1 MKRAV
6 LPAAVAIAVLLCAAA
21 AVWLAFVR
29 GVAETMSAQARV
41 AEQLLDANV
50 PVGEGF
56 ARTVVRSGVH
66 VLIGDRRTGTVV
78 DGGSNGVH
86 VLAVPSGATATAPVG
101 EPRDDGPPD
110 GGPPPNE
117 PRDGAPPAGAPNE
130 GIMLGVGPP
139 RPGPLGSI
147 ALAFARLAPIRID
160 RGERAVEIA
169 PDVRVLS
176 TWLASDALAC
186 LAGIVA
192 IVLLAARRSAVHAR
206 EERRGLET
214 RAAERAAAAER
225 YQRFLAEAGHELR
238 TPLTVMSGYVD
249 ILRGRHGGE
258 ALDERIV
265 EGMHAETARMRT
277 LVEKMMTLARL
288 EAHAGVPR
296 LLDVATAAREAAQ
309 TLRRRYPH
317 RNVDVR
323 TEQTASIIIDAD
335 DCAAALGN
343 ILENAVKYAPGSAV
357 LIETAVRDGSASIA
371 VIDGGPGIPAG
382 EREAI
387 FEQFHRAHRGG
398 EGLGLGLAIVKRVAD
413 RWGGAVECESEN
425 GRTVFR
431 LTFPLAD
438 EEEAHVAR

>member
-1 MKRAV
+1 MAAYVERQPMKRAV
-6 LPAAVAIAVLLCAAA
+6 LSAAVAIAVLLCAAV
-21 AVWLAFVR
+21 AVWFAFVH
-29 GVAETMSAQARV
+29 GVAETMRAQARV
-41 AEQLLDANV
+41 AEQLLDAKV

-78 DGGSNGVH
+78 DGGSNGVRA
-86 VLAVPSGATATAPVG
+86 LPVPPGA
-101 EPRDDGPPD
+101 PRDA
-110 GGPPPNE
+110 GPPPH
-117 PRDGAPPAGAPNE
+117 E
-130 GIMLGVGPP
+130 GVMLGIGPP
-139 RPGPLGSI
+139 HPGPLGTI
-147 ALAFARLAPIRID
+147 ALSLARLPPIRID
-160 RGERAVEIA
+160 RGDRSVEIA

-176 TWLASDALAC
+176 TWLAADTLAT
-186 LAGIVA
+186 LAGIAA
-192 IVLLAARRSAVHAR
+192 IVVLAAHRSAAQAR
-206 EERRGLET
+206 EERRALET
-214 RAAERAAAAER
+214 RAGERAAAAER

-258 ALDERIV
+258 ALDERII

-296 LLDVATAAREAAQ
+296 LLDVATAARDAAQ

-357 LIETAVRDGSASIA
+357 LIETAVRVGRASIA

-387 FEQFHRAHRGG
+387 FEQFHRAHQGG
-398 EGLGLGLAIVKRVAD
+398 EGLGLGLAIVKRVAE
-413 RWGGAVECESEN
+413 RWGGAVGCESEN

>member
-6 LPAAVAIAVLLCAAA
+6 FPAAVAIAVLLCAAA
-21 AVWLAFVR
+21 AVWLAFVH
-29 GVAETMSAQARV
+29 GVADTMSAQARV

-86 VLAVPSGATATAPVG
+86 ILAVP
-101 EPRDDGPPD
+101 PRD

-117 PRDGAPPAGAPNE
+117 GHDGAPPAGAPNE
-130 GIMLGVGPP
+130 GIMLGIGPP
-139 RPGPLGSI
+139 RPGPLGSV
-147 ALAFARLAPIRID
+147 ALSFARLPPIRID
-160 RGERAVEIA
+160 RGDRAVEIA

-371 VIDGGPGIPAG
+371 VIDRGPGIPPS

-413 RWGGAVECESEN
+413 RWGGAVACESEN

>member
-6 LPAAVAIAVLLCAAA
+6 FPAAVAIAVLLCAGA
-21 AVWLAFVR
+21 AVWLAFVH

-50 PVGEGF
+50 PAGEGF
-56 ARTVVRSGVH
+56 ARAVVRPGVH

-86 VLAVPSGATATAPVG
+86 VLAVPPGASAPGG
-101 EPRDDGPPD
+101 EPRH
-110 GGPPPNE
+110 GGPRDAGPAPNE
-117 PRDGAPPAGAPNE
+117 GHDGAPPAGAPNE

-139 RPGPLGSI
+139 RPGPLGTI
-147 ALAFARLAPIRID
+147 ALSFARLAPIRID
-160 RGERAVEIA
+160 RGDRAVEIA

-176 TWLASDALAC
+176 AWLASDALAC
-186 LAGIVA
+186 LAGIAA
-192 IVLLAARRSAVHAR
+192 IVLIAARRSAAHAR
-206 EERRGLET
+206 AERRGLEM

-296 LLDVATAAREAAQ
+296 LIDVATAAREAAQ

-371 VIDGGPGIPAG
+371 VIDSGPGIPPS

-398 EGLGLGLAIVKRVAD
+398 EGLGLGLAIVKRVAE
-413 RWGGAVECESEN
+413 RWGGAVACESAN

>member
-6 LPAAVAIAVLLCAAA
+6 FPAAVAIAVLLCAAA
-21 AVWLAFVR
+21 AVWLAFVHN
-29 GVAETMSAQARV
+29 VAETMSAQARV
-41 AEQLLDANV
+41 ADQLLDANV

-56 ARTVVRSGVH
+56 ARTLVRSGVH
-66 VLIGDRRTGTVV
+66 VLIADRRTGTVV
-78 DGGSNGVH
+78 DGGSKGVRI
-86 VLAVPSGATATAPVG
+86 LPVPPGAIVPAG
-101 EPRDDGPPD
+101 EPRD
-110 GGPPPNE
+110 GGPPPNA
-117 PRDGAPPAGAPNE
+117 PNDGAPPAGAPNE

-139 RPGPLGSI
+139 RPGPLGTT
-147 ALAFARLAPIRID
+147 ALAFARLPPIRLD
-160 RGERAVEIA
+160 RGDRAVEIA
-169 PDVRVLS
+169 PDVGVLS
-176 TWLASDALAC
+176 AWLAGDAVAT
-186 LAGIVA
+186 LAGIAA
-192 IVLLAARRSAVHAR
+192 IVLIVARRSAVYAR
-206 EERRGLET
+206 EQRHALET

-413 RWGGAVECESEN
+413 RWGGAVDCESEN